1 MIITGIVLSLCL
13 PILWFTMQGEPL
25 PNSECNPLADGQ
37 LVCPSH
43 RIVWLYPLLVAIP
56 EGAAILMWLAG
67 ISGILLTALR
77 LLKRSPLVVR
87 AIVVVIVLALA
98 WYSFLYLIAS
108 GLANPV
114 FRHSDSITAHGT
126 YYHLLEAKYPDGPSY
141 EIVLACD
148 ALGVRCEQLL
158 VAGGLSGKSVDFP
171 GFVSQLPRDCVIDV
185 CSLAGGAT
193 SIRGG

>member
-25 PNSECNPLADGQ
+25 PNSECGPPA
-37 LVCPSH
+37 CPSP

-56 EGAAILMWLAG
+56 QGAAILMWLAG
-67 ISGILLTALR
+67 ISGILLTALS

-98 WYSFLYLIAS
+98 WYSFLYILVN
-108 GLANPV
+108 GLSHPV
-114 FRHSDSITAHGT
+114 FRQSDSITAHGT
-126 YYHLLEAKYPDGPSY
+126 HYHLLEAKYPDGPSY

-148 ALGVRCEQLL
+148 ALGVRCEELL
-158 VAGGLSGKSVDFP
+158 VAGGLSGESVDFP
-171 GFVSQLPRDCVIDV
+171 AFVSQLPQP
-185 CSLAGGAT
+185 
-193 SIRGG
+193 